1 MTTTTEAKTGAQPD
15 AWESF
20 DDFRVSI
27 TDFPAIAADPQTFA
41 GYLLDQAGYYRSLD
55 AEFAIKLAEILES
68 HAARIRP
75 EFTPEQLEA
84 YKPFEPAF

>member
-1 MTTTTEAKTGAQPD
+1 MTTTEAPTGAQPD

-41 GYLLDQAGYYRSLD
+41 GYLIDQAAYYRSLD
-55 AEFAIKLAEILES
+55 SEYGDKLAEILEAQAQQY
-68 HAARIRP
+68 HRP
-75 EFTPEQLEA
+75 TPEQLEA

>member
-1 MTTTTEAKTGAQPD
+1 MTTTEASTGAQPD

-20 DDFRVSI
+20 DDDFRVSI

-41 GYLLDQAGYYRSLD
+41 GYLIDQAGYYRSLD
-55 AEFAIKLAEILES
+55 SEYAHKLAEILEAQ
-68 HAARIRP
+68 AARHRQH
-75 EFTPEQLEA
+75 TAEQLEA